1 VERLGSGPNDHY
13 YGKADVTV
21 YRLIRDGSAPAGRNP
36 VFGANVKMLTW
47 GGAFWPTYLRGDN
60 TGLIATDSM
69 KNFIHRETFEFTEF
83 GLENYCRFIG
93 GRFLGTYPQVEGLQI
108 TAVQLPYSGLEGGVA
123 FIPAGPDQAFA
134 RIEMTKDGVVSAAS
148 GIQGFKLLRLRG
160 SSFQGFVRDQH
171 TTLPNRPSRVLH
183 MWLDMEWSYVSL
195 DAAFTDGAVTTR
207 TRAIVM
213 DVFKSFESASIQQI
227 IHKMGTRIFAEIPD
241 VSELRFEANNRTWD
255 VIQERGEE
263 LGVYVDP
270 PAPFGVLGLTLT
282 RTTASGSG
290 RQASGT

>member
-1 VERLGSGPNDHY
+1 MERLTSGPNDHY

-21 YRLIRDGSAPAGRNP
+21 YRLSRDGRARPGCSP

-69 KNFIHRETFEFTEF
+69 KNFIQRETFEFTEF

-93 GRFLGTYPQVEGLQI
+93 RRFLDSYPQVEGLQM
-108 TAVQLPYSGLEGGVA
+108 TAVQLPYAGLEGGVA
-123 FIPAGPDQAFA
+123 FVPAGPEQALA
-134 RIEMTKDGVVSAAS
+134 RVEMTQERVVSAVS

-171 TTLPNRPSRVLH
+171 TTLPDRPSRVLH
-183 MWLDMEWSYVSL
+183 MWLDMEWSYGNL
-195 DAAFTDGAVTTR
+195 DEAFSDGAVTSR

-227 IHKMGTRIFAEIPD
+227 IHRMGTRIFADIPEI
-241 VSELRFEANNRTWD
+241 SELRFEANNRTWD
-255 VIQERGEE
+255 VVQERGEE
-263 LGVYVDP
+263 FGVYIE
-270 PAPFGVLGLTLT
+270 PAAPYGVLGLTLT
-282 RTTASGSG
+282 R
-290 RQASGT
+290 

>member
-1 VERLGSGPNDHY
+1 MERLTSGPNDHY

-21 YRLIRDGSAPAGRNP
+21 YRLIRDGSVRPGSSA

-69 KNFIHRETFEFTEF
+69 KNFIQAHTFEFTDF

-93 GRFLGTYPQVEGLQI
+93 RRFLDTYPQVEGLQM
-108 TAVQLPYSGLEGGVA
+108 TAVQLPYAGLEGGVA

-134 RIEMTKDGVVSAAS
+134 RIEMTQERVVSAVS

-171 TTLPNRPSRVLH
+171 TTLPDRPSRVLH
-183 MWLDMEWSYVSL
+183 MWLDMEWSYANL
-195 DAAFTDGAVTTR
+195 DAAFSDGAVTGR
-207 TRAIVM
+207 VRAIVM

-227 IHKMGTRIFAEIPD
+227 IHKMGTRIFADIPEIA
-241 VSELRFEANNRTWD
+241 ELRFEANNRTWD
-255 VIQERGEE
+255 VVQERGEE
-263 LGVYVDP
+263 FGVYIDP
-270 PAPFGVLGLTLT
+270 AAPYGVLGLTLT
-282 RTTASGSG
+282 R
-290 RQASGT
+290 

>member
-1 VERLGSGPNDHY
+1 MERLTSGPNDHY

-21 YRLIRDGSAPAGRNP
+21 YRLIRDGSVRPGSGA

-69 KNFIHRETFEFTEF
+69 KNFIQRHTFEFTDF

-93 GRFLGTYPQVEGLQI
+93 RKFLDTYPQVEGLQM
-108 TAVQLPYSGLEGGVA
+108 TAVQLPYAGLEGGVA

-134 RIEMTKDGVVSAAS
+134 RIEMTQERVVSAVS

-171 TTLPNRPSRVLH
+171 TTLPDRPSRVLH
-183 MWLDMEWSYVSL
+183 MWLDMEWSYANL
-195 DAAFTDGAVTTR
+195 DAAFSDGAVTAR
-207 TRAIVM
+207 VRAIVM

-227 IHKMGTRIFAEIPD
+227 IHKMGTRIFADIPEIA
-241 VSELRFEANNRTWD
+241 ELRFEASNRTWD
-255 VIQERGEE
+255 VVQERGEE
-263 LGVYVDP
+263 FGVYIDP
-270 PAPFGVLGLTLT
+270 AAPYGVLGLTLT
-282 RTTASGSG
+282 R
-290 RQASGT
+290 

>member
-1 VERLGSGPNDHY
+1 VERLVSGPNDHY

-21 YRLIRDGSAPAGRNP
+21 YRLIRDGSAGVDGNP

-69 KNFIHRETFEFTEF
+69 KNFIQHETFAFTES

-93 GRFLGTYPQVEGLQI
+93 RRFLDTYPQVEGLQM
-108 TAVQLPYSGLEGGVA
+108 TAVQLPYAGLEGGVA
-123 FIPAGPDQAFA
+123 FVPAGPDQAFA
-134 RIEMTKDGVVSAAS
+134 RIEMTQERVVSAVS

-171 TTLPNRPSRVLH
+171 TTLPDRPSRVLH
-183 MWLDMEWSYVSL
+183 MWLDMEWSYTTL
-195 DAAFTDGAVTTR
+195 DAAFSNGAVTMR

-227 IHKMGTRIFAEIPD
+227 IHKMGTRIFSDIPEI
-241 VSELRFEANNRTWD
+241 SELRFEANNRTWD
-255 VIQERGEE
+255 VVQERGEE
-263 LGVYVDP
+263 MGVYVDP
-270 PAPFGVLGLTLT
+270 PAPYGVLGLTLT
-282 RTTASGSG
+282 RS
-290 RQASGT
+290 